1 VCIEIERQI
10 YRRCLLVDA
19 IYMMDGESRLKVC
32 ECVLLCVYK
41 CTRACEQHFLLT
53 RNCAT
58 LFIRRREI
66 WKLLPAHLRALRVLL
81 ATSGGGGGG
90 VGLSLVRSQ
99 NMRRQ
104 QQSEK
109 VQAAPLGLVRGR
121 RQVAE
126 TQRFIKPTHLII
138 ITSILCP
145 SPLGGLY
152 KTHFSFLH
160 LIVSQP
166 AWVPNS

>member
-1 VCIEIERQI
+1 
-10 YRRCLLVDA
+10 
-19 IYMMDGESRLKVC
+19 MDGESQLKVC

-41 CTRACEQHFLLT
+41 CTRACEQHCLLT

-66 WKLLPAHLRALRVLL
+66 WKLLPAHLPCVSRSLQAAAVVASAYLL
-81 ATSGGGGGG
+81 
-90 VGLSLVRSQ
+90 RSQ

-109 VQAAPLGLVRGR
+109 VQAARSASGSSACGR

-126 TQRFIKPTHLII
+126 TQRFIKATHLII

-145 SPLGGLY
+145 SPLGTLQDA
-152 KTHFSFLH
+152 FLILALNCLSTLLGPQFLERFLKQKPVRLNLH
-160 LIVSQP
+160 E
-166 AWVPNS
+166 